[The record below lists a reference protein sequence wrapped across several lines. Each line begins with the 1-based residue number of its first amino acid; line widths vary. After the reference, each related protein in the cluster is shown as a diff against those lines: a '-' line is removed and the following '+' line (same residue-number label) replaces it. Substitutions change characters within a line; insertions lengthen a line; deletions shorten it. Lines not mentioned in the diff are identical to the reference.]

1 MTDDILKGALERF
14 KESQDGSDFNRENAY
29 DDILFGRMGRQ
40 WPDKI
45 KRQRQEEGRPC
56 LTINRMPAFIRQVIN
71 DARQNKPSIVTH
83 PVDNG
88 ADEDTSEVINGILR
102 SIERNSQADV
112 AYDTA
117 IDHAVSGGFGFFRI
131 SLDYA
136 HDESFDLEAR
146 IDRIANPLSVHW
158 DVNSTEFD
166 ASDWDY
172 AFVSDFLTEEEFKNK
187 YPKADPVS
195 FEGGQVADDMQYWLE
210 DNKTRV
216 AEYWLRE
223 EEKKKLYLISGP
235 KGAMSVR
242 EDALPKM
249 AEAFLAQMGLPEG
262 DEDEIVRFY
271 MEQNQ
276 LEIART
282 REVDAK
288 SVTRRIISGAEV
300 LDEEQWPGSMIPICP
315 VWGEEVFADGRR
327 NFRSMIR
334 DARDPQNMFNFWR
347 SATTELVA
355 LAPKAPWVG
364 PQGFVPEGQESKWE
378 SANTRSHAYLEFDPA
393 VGAPQRDAFA
403 GVPAGAL
410 QESLNA
416 ADDMK
421 AIIGIYDSSLGARS
435 NETSGKAIL
444 ARQKEADVSNF
455 HFIDNLSRAI
465 QYAGRCLVEII
476 PAVYSER
483 QTIRILGEDMKEK
496 VIKLG
501 QQSTDGDKLYD
512 LSIGRYDVTVKS
524 GPSFSTQ
531 REETRETLIEIMRA
545 VPGAGQYVGDILL
558 EHMDFQGADKVAKR
572 LRMLLPQNVQDA
584 ENAEAREDIP
594 EEARGAIM
602 QLEGVNKQLQGQLQ
616 QMQQALESEQGKVQ
630 ADMQKMQMERES
642 DAAKFN
648 LDAEK
653 TQAELELKARDIAL
667 KERHQEFV
675 EMQAALDAE
684 EKARTA
690 MVSEQETG
698 QRMETEAKWQDTANA
713 LQMLVQKMAD
723 SDAVAQQRHDEVM
736 SVATAPKT
744 VQFER
749 GPDGLIA
756 GATQEVAPL

>member
-14 KESQDGSDFNRENAY
+14 EQSQDGSDYNREAAY
-29 DDILFGRMGRQ
+29 QDILFGRMGEQ
-40 WPDKI
+40 WPDAIQK
-45 KRQRQEEGRPC
+45 QRQEEGRPC
-56 LTINRMPAFIRQVIN
+56 LTINKMPSFIRQVIN
-71 DARQNKPSIVTH
+71 DARQNKPSIITH

-136 HDESFDLEAR
+136 HDESFDLEAS

-158 DVNSTEFD
+158 DTNSIEFD
-166 ASDWDY
+166 ASDWEY
-172 AFVSDFLTEEEFKNK
+172 AFVSEFLTEEQFKDQ
-187 YPKADPVS
+187 YPKFEPIS
-195 FEGGQVADDMQYWLE
+195 FEGGQPRDDLQYWLE
-210 DNKTRV
+210 DDKTRV
-216 AEYWLRE
+216 AEYWLRT
-223 EEKKKLYLISGP
+223 EEKKKLFLISGP
-235 KGAMSVR
+235 QGATAVR

-249 AEAFLAQMGLPEG
+249 AEAFAQGMGMEG
-262 DEDEIVRFY
+262 EEAIRFY
-271 MEQNQ
+271 MQQNQ

-282 REVDAK
+282 RDVPVK
-288 SVTRRIISGAEV
+288 SVMRHIISGVDV
-300 LDEEQWPGSMIPICP
+300 LEEESWPGSTIPICP

-327 NFRSMIR
+327 HFRSMIR
-334 DARDPQNMFNFWR
+334 DARDPQSMFNFWR

-364 PQGFVPEGQESKWE
+364 PQGFVPEGQEEKWE
-378 SANTRSHAYLEFDPA
+378 TANTRSHAYLEYDPA
-393 VGAPQRDAFA
+393 VGGPQRDAFA

-416 ADDMK
+416 SDDMK

-476 PAVYSER
+476 PAVYSQR
-483 QTIRILGEDMKEK
+483 QTVRILGEDMKEK

-501 QQSTDGDKLYD
+501 QSGDGEKLYD
-512 LSIGRYDVTVKS
+512 LSVGRYDVTVKS
-524 GPSFSTQ
+524 GPSYSTQ
-531 REETRETLIEIMRA
+531 REETRETLIEIMRS
-545 VPGAGQYVGDILL
+545 VPDAGQYIGDIML

-572 LRMLLPQNVQDA
+572 LRMLLPQAIQDA
-584 ENAEAREDIP
+584 ENAEQREDIP
-594 EEARGAIM
+594 EEARAMIM
-602 QLEGVNKQLQGQLQ
+602 QLEGVNKQLQGQMQ
-616 QMQQALESEQGKVQ
+616 QMQQALESEQGKVAAEQ
-630 ADMQKMQMERES
+630 QKMQAEREA
-642 DAAKFN
+642 DVAKFQ

-653 TQAELELKARDIAL
+653 VQAEIDLKARELAL
-667 KERHQEFV
+667 KERQQEFT
-675 EMQAALDAE
+675 EMQAALQAESDARAE
-684 EKARTA
+684 MTA
-690 MVSEQETG
+690 NTETG
-698 QRMETEAKWQDTANA
+698 QRMETEARWQETAEA
-713 LQMLVQKMAD
+713 LQVLVRGMAEKD
-723 SDAVAQQRHDEVM
+723 QADEQRHAEAM
-736 SVATAPKT
+736 AVATAPKT

-756 GATQEVAPL
+756 GAVQEVAPQ